1 MDKRIIIIEPDGRV
15 AVFNDR
21 EDFLAYLESKK
32 EAQSSRV
39 VLCHTT
45 CRQKAPMSS
54 LALIKSKYTF
64 NNQKLRTT
72 RTSAYSYADRK

>member
-32 EAQSSRV
+32 EAQSSQV

-45 CRQKAPMSS
+45 CRQKAPSS
-54 LALIKSKYTF
+54 LALYKSKYTF

-72 RTSAYSYADRK
+72 RISA